1 MQTFLTRSLFLLL
14 CLAAFRPAAAREIT
28 VFLAEEHVSIQLGL
42 AALRETAAR
51 YDLFVRQ
58 VSSEQAAT
66 LRLRILPGMAPEGFE
81 LVALRKP
88 QTWQLSAGDATG
100 AMYGLF
106 DLAEELQMK
115 GGAWQPEAR
124 RQAPHLAFRAIK
136 FNLPWS
142 PYREGT
148 QMDLHSDVCRDL
160 AFWERYLDMMARN
173 RFNVLSLWSRH
184 PFPFLVRPHNFPEA
198 CPFDDRELAEW
209 QAFWKGLFRMA
220 KQRGIETYLVN
231 WNIVVSPGLAEAY
244 GVKELNDTSELVRRY
259 TREVVTQVIDEYE
272 DLTGL
277 GVTLADWMD
286 NFGADQHMTAKD
298 REDWIE
304 DTFVRGMKAAKRPVK
319 FIHRSVLAGS
329 PAEMQ
334 RVIDDANFPD
344 RVHVEIK
351 FNWSHG
357 HSTPVLAMTHDY
369 HSGAIDAQFWDPLPE
384 NYRIQWMIRNED
396 FFILRWGEPDF
407 IRAHIAE
414 NTHEYVSG
422 YFVGSEGYIPAAD
435 YTHLAPSHQTWQY
448 AFEKQW
454 LFYLLWGRLLYD
466 PQTPDARFE
475 AAFEARYGAG
485 TGKNLLEAY
494 RRASR
499 MPLRL
504 ASFHAATW
512 DYTLYSEGFLAPFG
526 ARGHYDGHSAF
537 ISIDELIDHAVLDP
551 AYWDIPRYVAALE
564 AGTSVP
570 EGIITPADL
579 ADLLDE
585 DALIAV
591 RRVEDMRREM
601 GNARG
606 ALRCEWADLETW
618 ALLSHYFAAKLRA
631 GIALH
636 RFRRSGDRSFQDAAI
651 VLLTDCLSYW
661 EQLSALTAS
670 HYREAPYLGEALSNR
685 SVTGWTDARDFSWSK
700 YLVEVRRDL
709 EIARRAGEE

>member
-1 MQTFLTRSLFLLL
+1 MHRFLSRFLLFLL
-14 CLAAFRPAAAREIT
+14 CLLALRPVAARELT
-28 VFLAEEHVSIQLGL
+28 VFLETEDFSIHLGL
-42 AALRETAAR
+42 KALRETAAK
-51 YDLFVRQ
+51 YDML
-58 VSSEQAAT
+58 VSQTGSEQAAS
-66 LRLRILPGMAPEGFE
+66 LRVRIRSEVVPAGFE
-81 LVALRKP
+81 LIALRKP
-88 QTWQLSAGDATG
+88 QTWQLTAGDATG

-106 DLAEELQMK
+106 DLAEELEMNAGQWRP
-115 GGAWQPEAR
+115 ATR
-124 RQAPHLAFRAIK
+124 RQAPNLAFRAIK

-142 PYREGT
+142 PYREGE
-148 QMDLHSDVCRDL
+148 QMDLHRDVCRDL

-184 PFPFLVRPHNFPEA
+184 PFPFLVRPRNFPEA
-198 CPFDDRELAEW
+198 CPFDDRELADW

-231 WNIVVSPGLAEAY
+231 WNIVVSPEMAAAY
-244 GVKELNDTSELVRRY
+244 GVKELNDTTELVRRY

-286 NFGADQHMTAKD
+286 NFGADQRMQAKD

-304 DTFVRGMKAAKRPVK
+304 DTFVRGMKAAKRPAK

-329 PAEMQ
+329 PTEMQ
-334 RVIDDANFPD
+334 RVIDNADFPD

-351 FNWSHG
+351 FNWSHAL
-357 HSTPVLAMTHDY
+357 STPVLAMTHDY
-369 HSGAIDAQFWDPLPE
+369 HSGAIDDQFWNPLPE

-396 FFILRWGEPDF
+396 VFILRWGEPDF

-414 NTHEYVSG
+414 NTQDYVSG
-422 YFVGSEGYIPAAD
+422 YFVGSEGYLPAAD
-435 YTHLAPSHQTWQY
+435 YSHQQPSHQTWQY

-466 PQTPDARFE
+466 PQTPDARF
-475 AAFEARYGAG
+475 ATAFDARYGG
-485 TGKNLLEAY
+485 GMGKDLLEAY

-512 DYTLYSEGFLAPFG
+512 DYTLYSEGFLAPFK
-526 ARGHYDGHSAF
+526 ARGLYDEHSAF

-551 AYWDIPRYVAALE
+551 AYWNIPRYVEAL
-564 AGTSVP
+564 TKSLPVP
-570 EGIITPADL
+570 EGITTPADL

-585 DALIAV
+585 DALIAE
-591 RRVEDMRREM
+591 RLVEEMRQQT
-601 GNARG
+601 GQTQG
-606 ALRCEWADLETW
+606 ALLCEWADLETW

-636 RFRRSGDRSFQDAAI
+636 GFRQSGDRELQEDAI

-661 EQLSALTAS
+661 EQLSALTGS
-670 HYREAPYLGEALSNR
+670 HYREVPYLGEVLNPDSNA
-685 SVTGWTDARDFSWSK
+685 GWTDARSFSWGK
-700 YLVEVRRDL
+700 FLPQVRRDL